1 MNKQAITFL
10 SLFSLIL
17 VLSIYYVM
25 LPPVDNSAAE
35 MEIVNSN
42 SASYTFEKMEVELQA
57 KRDAELKEYNEVIAA
72 SDSSSEEVSNALQE
86 VQNIK
91 DKSSLESEIKNL
103 LVNSGYESVFVEID
117 GSIIKITIAL
127 VNPTSKDAT
136 DVINLVLSK
145 TTELTPEVKF
155 VNE

>member
-1 MNKQAITFL
+1 
-10 SLFSLIL
+10 
-17 VLSIYYVM
+17 M
-25 LPPVDNSAAE
+25 LPPVDNSVAE

>member
-1 MNKQAITFL
+1 
-10 SLFSLIL
+10 
-17 VLSIYYVM
+17 M

-42 SASYTFEKMEVELQA
+42 SASYTFEKMEVELQT

>member
-25 LPPVDNSAAE
+25 LPPVDNSVAE

>member
-1 MNKQAITFL
+1 
-10 SLFSLIL
+10 
-17 VLSIYYVM
+17 M